1 VRASGNLFD
10 QAHRLGAVGGV
21 LYAPPSMEVDDSTR
35 LAVVEQRVYD
45 LTEAISQFFDA
56 IDHVAPEHVR
66 EIVSRARR
74 RVHN

>member
-1 VRASGNLFD
+1 
-10 QAHRLGAVGGV
+10 
-21 LYAPPSMEVDDSTR
+21 VDDSTR

-45 LTEAISQFFDA
+45 LTEAISQFCDA
-56 IDHVAPEHVR
+56 IDHVGPEHVR